1 MFIGG
6 DIIKVADIFTTDKIG
21 ALGEKAF
28 PNLQEASYKLVSA
41 STALDKAIKG
51 LIEQYPDLGILA
63 DKLPLVNGQ
72 HPYVRIRQAVYLQK
86 CFRYRHIALMHQ
98 LS

>member
-6 DIIKVADIFTTDKIG
+6 DIIKVADILTTDKIE
-21 ALGEKAF
+21 ALEEKAF
-28 PNLQEASYKLVSA
+28 PNLREASYKLVRA
-41 STALDKAIKG
+41 SSTLDKAIKS

-63 DKLPLVNGQ
+63 DKLPMVNRQ

-86 CFRYRHIALMHQ
+86 CFRYQRITLTHQ